1 MSVFAVAVA
10 AFVATT
16 VVVANFVIDVVSKA
30 IVAVPAT
37 AFDVQATCAHVIK
50 IALAPPLDETGTAE
64 RSKAYRNV

>member
-37 AFDVQATCAHVIK
+37 AFDVMGRRRGRRRIGTCDSCPH
-50 IALAPPLDETGTAE
+50 
-64 RSKAYRNV
+64 